1 MSELKEFYDSCV
13 SKENGEYLY
22 HFKHESL
29 GQVIAD
35 FSEIHLSSIREHK
48 KILSVLLNQVDYF
61 VKVKVFG
68 NQSPSKPQVE
78 EVEVV
83 EPKKWPTPAADL
95 TLENDKWVK
104 DCETPE
110 DCKDECKGDCVEGFE
125 EDKVDDTDFEG
136 YSDT

>member
-13 SKENGEYLY
+13 SKENGEYVY
-22 HFKHESL
+22 HFKPEFL
-29 GQVIAD
+29 GEVISD

-48 KILSVLLNQVDYF
+48 KILSVRLDQNDHL
-61 VKVKVFG
+61 VKVRVFG

-83 EPKKWPTPAADL
+83 EPKKWPTPAVDL
-95 TLENDKWVK
+95 TLKSPKFVE

-110 DCKDECKGDCVEGFE
+110 DCEDGCKGDCI
-125 EDKVDDTDFEG
+125 DKDDDLDFEG
-136 YSDT
+136 HNNT